1 MSIFESLLAMI
12 AGGAGYAAANAK
24 SKREIREMQGAHQ
37 EHSPKGCDPQTEY
50 RIACE
55 KLKEIKEYRPVA
67 IEIVNRDFEQL
78 SYEEIGKKYPEAYE
92 DTGPNVKPNSLGI
105 QRTFEEKLF
114 RNACVR
120 YLIQKKF
127 TPTEPIDIYRGYGA
141 NEGYSISRGCE
152 NLHDLFCA
160 FLAAE
165 HEMWLKG
172 FTCVRYATHWAG
184 RYPHSNFGSYVC
196 VDPTP
201 ETEREALSGLRCLF
215 VPRRDGA
222 AVSPDGLTEEEK
234 KKEAEH
240 EKEIWEFVGLVV
252 LAIILFIIH
261 CIIYLD

>member
-1 MSIFESLLAMI
+1 MSIFESLLAI
-12 AGGAGYAAANAK
+12 IVGGTGYAVANEK
-24 SKREIREMQGAHQ
+24 SKREIRAQQSAHQ
-37 EHSPKGCDPQTEY
+37 EHSPQGCDPLTEY
-50 RIACE
+50 RTACE
-55 KLKEIKEYRPVA
+55 KLKEIKEYRPEA

-92 DTGPNVKPNSLGI
+92 DTGPNVKPNSLGMK
-105 QRTFEEKLF
+105 RTFEEKLF

-127 TPTEPIDIYRGYGA
+127 TPTEPIDIYRGYGE

-165 HEMWLKG
+165 HEMERKG
-172 FTCVRYATHWAG
+172 FTSVRRASHWAG
-184 RYPHSNFGSYVC
+184 RYPHSNFGSYVR

-201 ETEREALSGLRCLF
+201 EDERNALSGLRCLF

-222 AVSPDGLTEEEK
+222 AVSPDGLTEDER

-240 EKEIWEFVGLVV
+240 AKEVWEFVGLVV
-252 LAIILFIIH
+252 LVIILFVLH
-261 CIIYLD
+261 CIIFLD